1 MRYEPI
7 WLFCQGETLRTHRCC
22 AVNRTCKHP
31 VRPQSLATAR
41 GPTRQTPAGT
51 SMTRP
56 NLRTDQRGATAI
68 EYGLIAALIALASL
82 IAFQMLGLSL
92 ANIFNTINNALN

>member
-1 MRYEPI
+1 
-7 WLFCQGETLRTHRCC
+7 
-22 AVNRTCKHP
+22 
-31 VRPQSLATAR
+31 
-41 GPTRQTPAGT
+41 
-51 SMTRP
+51 MTRP

>member
-1 MRYEPI
+1 
-7 WLFCQGETLRTHRCC
+7 
-22 AVNRTCKHP
+22 
-31 VRPQSLATAR
+31 
-41 GPTRQTPAGT
+41 
-51 SMTRP
+51 MTRP

-82 IAFQMLGLSL
+82 IAFRMLGLNL